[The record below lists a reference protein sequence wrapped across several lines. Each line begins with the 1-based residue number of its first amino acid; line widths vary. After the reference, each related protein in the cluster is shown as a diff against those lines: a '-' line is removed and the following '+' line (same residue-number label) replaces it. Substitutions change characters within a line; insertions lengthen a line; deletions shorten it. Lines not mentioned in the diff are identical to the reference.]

1 MCVCV
6 CVRACVCVSLSQRN
20 VWYWSLLW
28 HSKGDTCDITWVFYS
43 REQFKK
49 QKTPFALHFLLL
61 PLNLI
66 AVNGEINEIFFSIL
80 WVSLTLEKIIS

>member
-1 MCVCV
+1 MCDTE
-6 CVRACVCVSLSQRN
+6 VSC
-20 VWYWSLLW
+20 
-28 HSKGDTCDITWVFYS
+28 DTLKETHVILHESFTQ
-43 REQFKK
+43 EQFKK

-66 AVNGEINEIFFSIL
+66 TVNGEINEIFFSIL